1 MIEINLPDDVTLD
14 IFTSEYIRSLIY
26 SNYIRFN
33 VLKDVFFDL
42 NIDIIPN
49 YVMTIIY
56 DDFWELFVDDPNT
69 MRYKSK
75 KFLLDKTRE
84 LTRDYKAISTSLL
97 GTDKVVLFIDY
108 KFKNLEN
115 SETEILNFTENLKNN
130 LTKETGHSVSIG
142 LSNYCGNIYKISESY
157 EESFRALENIF
168 IKGDNSVIVGNK
180 ANIFSDSIELDI
192 TKLIQNLI
200 IEIIKNDKENI
211 EFLVS
216 FYFEKL
222 LKSNTKENLIKS
234 TSLLLLSE
242 ISLYFSNILKINN
255 SVILS
260 EYISKI
266 IKENTSDG
274 VRDLVLT
281 NLLEYNTLLHKSNID
296 YIEISKAYIDK
307 YYMQNL
313 NIDKMAEIIGYSN
326 SYFSRLFKKTEG
338 VGFSIYLQ
346 KVRIEKSKELILNK
360 DKSLYDISEEVGFDN
375 YSYYSKI
382 FKDIEGISPR
392 EYKKLL
398 RRSNLKS

>member
-75 KFLLDKTRE
+75 KLLLDKTRE

-115 SETEILNFTENLKNN
+115 NETEILNFTENLKNN

-200 IEIIKNDKENI
+200 IEIIKNNKENI
-211 EFLVS
+211 EFYVS

-281 NLLEYNTLLHKSNID
+281 NLLEYSTLLHKSNID

-338 VGFSIYLQ
+338 VGFSIYVQ

-392 EYKKLL
+392 EYKKTLEAI
-398 RRSNLKS
+398 

>member
-75 KFLLDKTRE
+75 KLLLDKTRE

-115 SETEILNFTENLKNN
+115 NETEILNFTENLKNN
-130 LTKETGHSVSIG
+130 LTKETGHSISIG

-200 IEIIKNDKENI
+200 IEIIKNNKENI
-211 EFLVS
+211 EFYVS

-281 NLLEYNTLLHKSNID
+281 NLLEYSTLLHKSNID

-338 VGFSIYLQ
+338 VGFSIYVQ

-392 EYKKLL
+392 EYKKTLEAI
-398 RRSNLKS
+398 

>member
-75 KFLLDKTRE
+75 KLLLDKTRE

-180 ANIFSDSIELDI
+180 ANIFSDSIELDV

-211 EFLVS
+211 EFFVS

-392 EYKKLL
+392 EYKKTLEAI
-398 RRSNLKS
+398 

>member
-192 TKLIQNLI
+192 TKLIKNLI